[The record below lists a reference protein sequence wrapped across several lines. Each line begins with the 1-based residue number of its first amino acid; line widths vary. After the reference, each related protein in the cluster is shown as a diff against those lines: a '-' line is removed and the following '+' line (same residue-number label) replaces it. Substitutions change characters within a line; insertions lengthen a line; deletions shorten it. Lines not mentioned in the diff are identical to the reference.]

1 LYPEISFFGLYAP
14 ALLICAPIAYALA
27 AGLRMTLGALGLYR
41 FVWSRGLF
49 NAAVFVCLLAV
60 TLHVFSEGSL

>member
-14 ALLICAPIAYALA
+14 ALLVCAPIAYALA
-27 AGLRMTLGALGLYR
+27 SAVRLSLGFAGLYR

-49 NAAVFVCLLAV
+49 NTAVFVCLLAV
-60 TLHVFSEGSL
+60 TLHYFSGASL